1 MTLRKAVLLAGTVRQ
16 RGRIFLLLGIRK
28 FHFIGI
34 GGAGMSAIAKVL
46 LEMGCQVSGSDLVK
60 SESARKLEYLGAV
73 VFAGHDRQYLGDAEA
88 VVVST
93 AIPSINPELVAA
105 HAKGIPVYH
114 RSDIVAALMQD
125 RFGVAVAGAHGKT
138 TTTSMISL
146 VLEHGNLD
154 PTIIIGGELE
164 AIGGN
169 SKLGKSQYVV
179 AEADESDGSFIK
191 LAPKIAVVTNIEND
205 HMDYYGTM
213 ENIFIAF
220 QDFLHKL
227 PADGLA
233 ILCYDNNNIQSITT
247 GLERPFVSYAI
258 DASADY
264 TARNIT
270 AEGLRTSFDVFH
282 HEVRLGTIT
291 TQVPGKHNV
300 LNALAAVIVGLTL
313 GLTLEQ
319 ASKGLNVFS
328 GAKRRFETKGREA
341 GVWIVDDYAHH
352 PTEIA
357 TTLQAAKG
365 TKPHRLI
372 CVFQPHRYTRTNLL
386 KKEFGAAFGAADL
399 LILTEVYSAGET
411 PIPGVNGEV
420 LKQEVQYQTKQQ
432 VVYIENK
439 DDIPLYLAD
448 VVQPGDLVITMGAGN
463 VYTVGEDLVKRLTDK

>member
-1 MTLRKAVLLAGTVRQ
+1 M
-16 RGRIFLLLGIRK
+16 LLGIRK
-28 FHFIGI
+28 IHFIGI

-46 LEMGCQVSGSDLVK
+46 LEMGCQISGSDLVK
-60 SESARKLEYLGAV
+60 SESTRKLECLGAV

-88 VVVST
+88 AVVST
-93 AIPSINPELVAA
+93 AIPSVNPEVVAA
-105 HAKGIPVYH
+105 REKGIPVYH
-114 RSDIVAALMQD
+114 RADIVAALMQD

-169 SKLGKSQYVV
+169 SKLGKSEYVV

-233 ILCYDNNNIQSITT
+233 VLCYDNSNVQSIAA

-258 DASADY
+258 DAPADY
-264 TARNIT
+264 TARNIH
-270 AEGLRTSFDVFH
+270 AEGLKTSFAVFH
-282 HEVRLGTIT
+282 HEVCLGTVT

-300 LNALAAVIVGLTL
+300 LNALAAIIVGLTL

-319 ASKGLNVFS
+319 AARGLKVFS
-328 GAKRRFETKGREA
+328 GAKRRFETKGRNA
-341 GVWIVDDYAHH
+341 DVWVVDDYAHH
-352 PTEIA
+352 PTEIS
-357 TTLQAAKG
+357 TTLQAAKD
-365 TKPHRLI
+365 TKPKRLI
-372 CVFQPHRYTRTNLL
+372 CVFQPHRYTRTSLL

-399 LILTEVYSAGET
+399 LILTEVYSAGEN
-411 PIPGVNGEV
+411 PIPGINGEV
-420 LKQEVQYQTKQQ
+420 LKQEVEHQTRQQ
-432 VVYIENK
+432 VVYIESK
-439 DDIPLYLAD
+439 DDIALYLTGI
-448 VVQPGDLVITMGAGN
+448 VQPGDLIITMGAGN
-463 VYTVGEDLVKRLTDK
+463 VYTVGEELVKRLADKQNSL